1 MQDAKAGAPLDCF
14 SMLTRVTHR
23 NSSITNK
30 SCHSKTGN
38 SVRRR
43 HASPF
48 TVRDIGVHMGAEF
61 DDYAQLCV
69 QSKRWTQPCIKGG
82 FKPDKSAC
90 TSSTWKVSSQE
101 RLIDADNSFIN
112 EMEIL

>member
-61 DDYAQLCV
+61 DDHAQLLRAEQTLGKAV
-69 QSKRWTQPCIKGG
+69 YQRWLQARQKCLHVLDLEG
-82 FKPDKSAC
+82 
-90 TSSTWKVSSQE
+90 E
-101 RLIDADNSFIN
+101 
-112 EMEIL
+112 